1 MKRFIVLFLFAF
13 MCFLPTFAH
22 ISRVEPPPKEVKSIS
37 IFENQE
43 QTTPVFFFEIQKQS
57 LFIPS
62 FDAEKTTCEKFDT
75 QTKQLISFLH
85 TKSYFRCGKSLYL
98 LINRYHIPKPPK
110 GKTGSQFLIKNR
122 RI

>member
-1 MKRFIVLFLFAF
+1 MKKFLILSLFAL

-22 ISRVEPPPKEVKSIS
+22 TNRVEPPPKEAKSIS

-43 QTTPVFFFEIQKQS
+43 QTIPVFSFEIQKQS
-57 LFIPS
+57 LPIPS

-85 TKSYFRCGKSLYL
+85 TKSYLRS
-98 LINRYHIPKPPK
+98 
-110 GKTGSQFLIKNR
+110 GKTKYKLFVKNR